1 LWRQAGGLIAPD
13 DARRVLGVVLEVGM
27 KSGVDLLAAYA
38 DHTARYYN
46 YSGAAV
52 VWEAASDGEVNQ
64 RIDDLLDAA
73 TRVIPL
79 IGPWDGPRRP
89 PPGKDVV
96 RLNML
101 TPAGLHFGEGPAKL
115 IGRDKMAGPVLKAGT
130 LLMKRL
136 TELARHSNQN

>member
-1 LWRQAGGLIAPD
+1 
-13 DARRVLGVVLEVGM
+13 M
-27 KSGVDLLAAYA
+27 KSGLDLLAAYA

-52 VWEAASDGEVNQ
+52 VWEAASDREVDQ
-64 RIDDLLDAA
+64 RIDALLEAA
-73 TRVIPL
+73 TRVIPF
-79 IGPWDGPRRP
+79 IGPWEGARRP
-89 PPGKDVV
+89 PPRKDVV

-115 IGRDKMAGPVLKAGT
+115 IGRDRMSGPVLMAGT

-136 TELARHSNQN
+136 TEPARRPNRA